1 MTAKNFIKE
10 YLHFT
15 RKERIGVMFLLL
27 ILLTIILFPSFLPEK
42 DNSVPISTDTEWTN
56 LMKSLESKSENEYD
70 TEESVASLTYEKS
83 AETFTPPA
91 KGELFFFDPNK
102 LDAAG
107 WKKLGLRDKTIRT
120 IINYTGKGGYFKQPS
135 DLKRIYGLHKNEFER
150 LAPFIRIEEEK
161 RNFKKFETN
170 PKSTE
175 SVFKPIKEKTNRYA
189 AVDINKANLDD
200 FVSLPGIGEKL
211 GTRIITFRDKLGGFH
226 SVEQVAET
234 YGLPDSTYQKIQTL
248 LLVQETNIKKIPIN
262 QSSKD
267 ELKMHPYIKWKIA
280 NAIVEYRN
288 QHGPF
293 KSLEDL
299 KKIILL
305 DHETFLKIQPYLIV
319 D

>member
-1 MTAKNFIKE
+1 MNAKNFIKE

-15 RKERIGVMFLLL
+15 RKERIGVMFLLF

-56 LMKSLESKSENEYD
+56 LMKSLESRSENEYD
-70 TEESVASLTYEKS
+70 TEESVAGLTYEKS
-83 AETFTPPA
+83 AETFTPPV

-107 WKKLGLRDKTIRT
+107 WKRLGLRDKTIRT
-120 IINYTGKGGYFKQPS
+120 IINYTGKGGYFKQPA
-135 DLKRIYGLHKNEFER
+135 DLQRIYGLHKNEFER

-248 LLVQETNIKKIPIN
+248 LLVQETNIKKISIN
-262 QSSKD
+262 HSSKD

-299 KKIILL
+299 KKIILI

>member
-15 RKERIGVMFLLL
+15 RKERIGVMFLLF

-70 TEESVASLTYEKS
+70 TEDSVAGLTYEKS
-83 AETFTPPA
+83 AETYTPPV
-91 KGELFFFDPNK
+91 KGALFFFDPNK

-107 WKKLGLRDKTIRT
+107 WKRLGLRDKTIRT
-120 IINYTGKGGYFKQPS
+120 IINYTGKGGYFKQPA
-135 DLKRIYGLHKNEFER
+135 DLQRIYGLHKNEFER

>member
-1 MTAKNFIKE
+1 M
-10 YLHFT
+10 
-15 RKERIGVMFLLL
+15 
-27 ILLTIILFPSFLPEK
+27 
-42 DNSVPISTDTEWTN
+42 
-56 LMKSLESKSENEYD
+56 
-70 TEESVASLTYEKS
+70 
-83 AETFTPPA
+83 
-91 KGELFFFDPNK
+91 
-102 LDAAG
+102 
-107 WKKLGLRDKTIRT
+107 
-120 IINYTGKGGYFKQPS
+120 
-135 DLKRIYGLHKNEFER
+135 
-150 LAPFIRIEEEK
+150 
-161 RNFKKFETN
+161 
-170 PKSTE
+170 
-175 SVFKPIKEKTNRYA
+175 
-189 AVDINKANLDD
+189 DD

-262 QSSKD
+262 QCSKD

-293 KSLEDL
+293 ESLEDL

>member
-15 RKERIGVMFLLL
+15 RKERIGVMFLLF
-27 ILLTIILFPSFLPEK
+27 ILLTIIIFPSFLPEK
-42 DNSVPISTDTEWTN
+42 DNNVPISTDTEWTN

-70 TEESVASLTYEKS
+70 TEESVAGLTYEKS

-120 IINYTGKGGYFKQPS
+120 IINYTGKGGYFKQPA
-135 DLKRIYGLHKNEFER
+135 DLQRIYGLHKNEFER